1 MTKYEELEKEAREKC
16 VCKDEAMQIMYR
28 IGYIDGAGPREKQI
42 AELEQKLEQTEKD
55 LADYQFNYP
64 TIKELQKENADLK
77 EEINKIAFARGNL
90 EEENAELKEELK
102 KWKDEWQEQ
111 VQKATDEGYTRT
123 LQTIQL
129 NNAKEI
135 IREFVEW
142 ATWQG
147 SNCPNFKSIQDKAE
161 QFLKEVEKC

>member
-90 EEENAELKEELK
+90 EEETDGAEKHPLVKDKRFLSLSYFPNVIPDCFKE
-102 KWKDEWQEQ
+102 
-111 VQKATDEGYTRT
+111 
-123 LQTIQL
+123 
-129 NNAKEI
+129 
-135 IREFVEW
+135 
-142 ATWQG
+142 
-147 SNCPNFKSIQDKAE
+147 C
-161 QFLKEVEKC
+161 EK